1 MSALAIN
8 FKEERQNAPQVILDV
23 AGQCVLPVV
32 HMLKQLD
39 VQPALGGIQKLGQDA
54 TQAPHH
60 AHCKITPNL
69 LMHTTH

>member
-1 MSALAIN
+1 MSAFAIN
-8 FKEERQNAPQVILDV
+8 SKEERQNAPQVILDV

-54 TQAPHH
+54 TQVPDD
-60 AHCKITPNL
+60 AHCKNAPNL
-69 LMHTTH
+69 LMHNIH